1 MACYFDVLRAVAP
14 DAPVNPALELWISGE
29 EAAEARARLVG
40 AWGEDVPRT
49 HLVGVQP
56 GASQPGKRW
65 GTRAYAEVADALVR
79 DNPGVFLALIG
90 GPDEQ
95 DAAEEMLRQCCPET
109 RARAVSFAG
118 RCSLRGSLALV
129 SELGLFV
136 GNDTAIM
143 HSAVALGV
151 PTVALFG
158 PTNPRKWGNYGPC
171 QRVLE
176 SPGWADGVIRSGRSP
191 GGGAKFADTDFRDT
205 DASCR
210 AICCSGGRK
219 SGIIRLAMTQHT
231 PKRALFIRFGG
242 MGDILLATPSLRAVA
257 RTFPGIE
264 IDFVVGGG
272 MAASLN
278 GHPLVRRVLTFDK
291 RGVDSRL
298 DHFLP
303 FLFKLSRERYDLV
316 VNLHPSAKSYLMA
329 WASGAQT
336 KLTFVKDM
344 AVRPDTGRVTHAVDD
359 FYKELLPL
367 GVGPL
372 TDRSLDFV
380 VPGAARES
388 AARVLAD
395 AGIRPSDKLLLINP
409 AASRPLNRWPLERFR
424 KVAAFWAAQPGVA
437 VAVTGA
443 PASFKTVMDGL
454 DEVSLAREVASGD
467 VRIHNLAGRLSVKE
481 FGAVLERADCL
492 LTCDTG
498 PMHIGAALNTPL
510 VVLSGA
516 ADPDRTGPLTANST
530 VLIDR
535 ALPCVPCRDRICSRG
550 DVKCMDNLSTEAVIE
565 AVAARAGIAGKKPLC
580 PSRPRL
586 TRFLRP
592 NTLPKSRPGGKPRV
606 SGWCLPTV
614 SLTCFMSGTPAIWP
628 KGGRWATL

>member
-1 MACYFDVLRAVAP
+1 
-14 DAPVNPALELWISGE
+14 
-29 EAAEARARLVG
+29 
-40 AWGEDVPRT
+40 
-49 HLVGVQP
+49 
-56 GASQPGKRW
+56 
-65 GTRAYAEVADALVR
+65 
-79 DNPGVFLALIG
+79 
-90 GPDEQ
+90 
-95 DAAEEMLRQCCPET
+95 
-109 RARAVSFAG
+109 
-118 RCSLRGSLALV
+118 
-129 SELGLFV
+129 
-136 GNDTAIM
+136 
-143 HSAVALGV
+143 
-151 PTVALFG
+151 
-158 PTNPRKWGNYGPC
+158 
-171 QRVLE
+171 
-176 SPGWADGVIRSGRSP
+176 
-191 GGGAKFADTDFRDT
+191 
-205 DASCR
+205 
-210 AICCSGGRK
+210 
-219 SGIIRLAMTQHT
+219 MTQPE

-272 MAASLN
+272 MTAALD

-303 FLFKLSRERYDLV
+303 FLLKLSRERYDLV

-344 AVRPDTGRVTHAVDD
+344 TVHPDTGRITHAVDD

-380 VPGAARES
+380 VPDAARTGAARILE
-388 AARVLAD
+388 D
-395 AGIRPSDKLLLINP
+395 AGIKQTDKLLLINP

-424 KVAAFWAAQPGVA
+424 EVAAFWAAQPGVA

-454 DEVSLAREVASGD
+454 DEVSLAREVAAGD
-467 VRIHNLAGRLSVKE
+467 TRIHNLAGLLSVKE

-535 ALPCVPCRDRICSRG
+535 TLPCVPCRDRICGRG
-550 DVKCMDNLSTEAVIE
+550 DVKCMDNLSTDAVIE
-565 AVAARAGIAGKKPLC
+565 AVAARLGLPER
-580 PSRPRL
+580 SRHGL
-586 TRFLRP
+586 A
-592 NTLPKSRPGGKPRV
+592 LPVLG
-606 SGWCLPTV
+606 
-614 SLTCFMSGTPAIWP
+614 
-628 KGGRWATL
+628 